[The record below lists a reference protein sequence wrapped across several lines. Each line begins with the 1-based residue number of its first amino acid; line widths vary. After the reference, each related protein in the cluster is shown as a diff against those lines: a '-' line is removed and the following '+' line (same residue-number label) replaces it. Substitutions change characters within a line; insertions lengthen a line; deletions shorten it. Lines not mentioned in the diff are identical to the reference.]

1 METVK
6 MDKLQ
11 RIQALV
17 NMLTE
22 ASYEYYNTGHPTM
35 DDTEFDHYIDELQKL
50 ENETGIV
57 LDNSPTINAGSRVIA
72 EQKEITHEHPML
84 SLKKIHS
91 VEEIMNFVKDKQC
104 VASVKLDGL
113 TMSATYINGELTRL
127 ETRGNGVV
135 GNDIMVHKNSIT
147 GLPQKINHSGRYVID
162 GECIVTYDNF
172 QKINKF
178 LEADDKFS
186 NPRNMASGSLNL
198 LDSNISGKRGLTFIA
213 WNVIEDTEAYTNS
226 MLHNFSRA
234 KDLGFTVVPY
244 REVDQYNNTDIDSV
258 LTTMKEQAAY
268 YEYPMD
274 GVVISYDDIEYGK
287 SLGRT
292 EHHFNHSVAYKF
304 EDELY
309 KTKLVDIEWNTSKS
323 GLVNPVAVFKPVDLG
338 GAVTTRATLH
348 NISYIESLQL
358 GIGDT
363 ILVYRANMVIPKVH
377 DNLTCSNT
385 WTLPDNCPCCGGAVE
400 VHNENGSKTLH
411 CLNPDCQAK
420 LLGKLV
426 HFCSKNALN
435 IDGISESTLKKFIDL
450 GWLTCFKDIFA
461 LKEHADEMVM
471 LDGFG
476 EKSVEKL
483 LNAIE
488 KSRNTTLDRFI
499 YSLSIPLIGR
509 SASKDITKVC
519 NGDIEEFVNIMSSN
533 LYPFLHIGGFG
544 EEMCKSIVSW
554 WNDNK
559 FAFMELSKEFDF
571 EETKK
576 VNNKVSLDGKVFVI
590 TGSLEH
596 YKNRDELV
604 SVIEELGGKVT
615 GSVSAKTNYLINNDT
630 QSNSSKNKKAK
641 ELNIPI
647 LSEEEFVSMIQ

>member
-1 METVK
+1 MVK

-35 DDTEFDHYIDELQKL
+35 DDTEFDRYIDELQKL

-57 LDNSPTINAGSRVIA
+57 LENSPTINAGSRVIA

-84 SLKKIHS
+84 SLKKIHN
-91 VEEIMNFVKDKQC
+91 VEEIMNFVKDKKC

-127 ETRGNGVV
+127 ETRGNGVA
-135 GNDIMVHKNSIT
+135 GNDIMVHKNSIA

-172 QKINKF
+172 QKINKS
-178 LEADDKFS
+178 LEEDEKFS

-198 LDSNISGKRGLTFIA
+198 LDSNISGKRGLAFVA
-213 WNVIEDTEAYTNS
+213 WNVIEDTEGYTNS

-244 REVDQYNNTDIDSV
+244 REVYQYNNTDIDMI

-323 GLVNPVAVFKPVDLG
+323 GLVNPVAVFEPIDLG

-385 WTLPDNCPCCGGAVE
+385 WTLPEKCPCCGGAVE

-420 LLGKLV
+420 LLGKLA
-426 HFCSKNALN
+426 HYCSKNALN
-435 IDGISESTLKKFIDL
+435 IDGISEATLKKFIDL

-461 LKEHADEMVM
+461 LKEHASEMVM

-499 YSLSIPLIGR
+499 YSLSVPLIGR
-509 SASKDITKVC
+509 SASKDIAKAC
-519 NGDIEEFVNIMSSN
+519 DGDIEEFVNIMSAN

-554 WNDNK
+554 WNENK

-571 EETKK
+571 TETKK
-576 VNNKVSLDGKVFVI
+576 VDNKVSLDGKVFVI

-604 SVIEELGGKVT
+604 SVIEELGAKVT

-647 LSEEEFVSMIQ
+647 LSEEEFISMIQ